1 MEDNIEPVSRS
12 SNLINASDCFIII
25 IDVQSKFML
34 GLTNEERLI
43 FLKKYN
49 HIIRLSHVLKIP
61 LIITAE
67 DIQKNDSIPVSIQS
81 TLPPNVQIYDKFIYS
96 CWGQKD
102 IQKGIIQMKNTQRLV
117 AVLCGFETDVC
128 IAQTAIDLQAN
139 GYKVVILTDMTFSRN
154 EIEHEIGLKRMEHH
168 GIILSLLKTWQE
180 EITAGVKT
188 GILYMLKENGLHN
201 I

>member
-12 SNLINASDCFIII
+12 SNLINVSDCFIII

-34 GLTNEERLI
+34 GLTNEDRLI

-49 HIIRLSHVLKIP
+49 HLIRLSHVLKIP

-67 DIQKNDSIPVSIQS
+67 DIEKNDSIPESLRS
-81 TLPPNVQIYDKFIYS
+81 TLPPNVQIYNKFVYS

-102 IQKGIIQMKNTQRLV
+102 IQMGIRNTQRLV
-117 AVLCGFETDVC
+117 AVICGFETDVC

-139 GYKVVILTDMTFSRN
+139 GFKVVILSDMTFSRN
-154 EIEHEIGLKRMEHH
+154 EIEHEIGLKRMEHY

-188 GILYMLKENGLHN
+188 RILYMLKENDLHN